1 MKDLDFLRL
10 KELKKF
16 IQIKNEDWNQIII
29 NMSRDIRFLQDLSFM
44 DYSLLMSI
52 RKIDEEFITDNEGFC
67 VLKDKKNSF
76 ADKIELSR
84 QS

>member
-67 VLKDKKNSF
+67 VLKNKTNSF
-76 ADKIELSR
+76 AEKIELSR

>member
-52 RKIDEEFITDNEGFC
+52 RKIDEEFITDNEGFY
-67 VLKDKKNSF
+67 VLKDKNNSF
-76 ADKIELSR
+76 AEKIELSR